1 MWLLKREVIF
11 MTDEMKKHIFD
22 SALNGVITTKKITEM
37 GIRRSALTEL
47 VESEELVKCSR
58 GVYMVVDEWEDE
70 FYLLQ
75 KRYSKGV
82 FSHATALYLLGYS
95 ERVPISFHMT
105 FVNNYNSLSLK
116 AENVVVTRVIPDNYK
131 MGITMATTPSGNIVK
146 VYNVERC
153 LCDMVKGAGADI
165 QTVQYAMKKYAASKE
180 KDINRLM
187 QYAKQLRVE
196 KKIRNYMEVL
206 L

>member
-1 MWLLKREVIF
+1 
-11 MTDEMKKHIFD
+11 MTDEMKKKIFD
-22 SALNGVITTKKITEM
+22 SAENGIITTRKISQL

-47 VESEELVKCSR
+47 TESEDLVRCSR
-58 GVYMVVDEWEDE
+58 GVYMVADEWEDE
-70 FYLLQ
+70 FFLLQ
-75 KRYSKGV
+75 KRYSRGII
-82 FSHATALYLLGYS
+82 SHATALYLLGYS

-105 FVNNYNSLSLK
+105 FMSNYNSLSLK
-116 AENVVVTRVIPDNYK
+116 EENVNVTKVIPNNFEL
-131 MGITMATTPSGNIVK
+131 GITTVTTPSGNIVK

-153 LCDMVKGAGADI
+153 LCDMVKGAGTDI
-165 QTVQYAMKKYAASKE
+165 QTVQYAMKKYAASKD
-180 KDINRLM
+180 KDVNRLM

>member
-1 MWLLKREVIF
+1 
-11 MTDEMKKHIFD
+11 MTDEMKKKIFD
-22 SALNGVITTKKITEM
+22 SALNGVITTKKISEM

-47 VESEELVKCSR
+47 VDSEELVKCSR

-75 KRYSKGV
+75 KRYSRGV

-105 FVNNYNSLSLK
+105 FVNNYNSPSLK
-116 AENVVVTRVIPDNYK
+116 EENVSVTRVIPANFEL
-131 MGITMATTPSGNIVK
+131 GIITATTPSGNIVR

-153 LCDMVKGAGADI
+153 LCDMVKGAGSDL
-165 QTVQYAMKKYAASKE
+165 QTVQYAMKKYATSNE
-180 KDINRLM
+180 KDINKLM
-187 QYAKQLRVE
+187 QYAKKLRVE

>member
-1 MWLLKREVIF
+1 
-11 MTDEMKKHIFD
+11 
-22 SALNGVITTKKITEM
+22 M

-47 VESEELVKCSR
+47 VDSEELVKCSR
-58 GVYMVVDEWEDE
+58 GVYMVVDECEDE

-75 KRYSKGV
+75 KRYSRGV

-105 FVNNYNSLSLK
+105 FVNNYNSPSLK
-116 AENVVVTRVIPDNYK
+116 EENVSVTRVIPANFEL
-131 MGITMATTPSGNIVK
+131 GIITATTPSGNIVR

-153 LCDMVKGAGADI
+153 LCDMVKGAGSDL
-165 QTVQYAMKKYAASKE
+165 QTVQYAMKKYATSNE
-180 KDINRLM
+180 KDINKLM
-187 QYAKQLRVE
+187 QYAKKLRVE

>member
-1 MWLLKREVIF
+1 MN
-11 MTDEMKKHIFD
+11 DEMKKKIFD
-22 SALNGVITTKKITEM
+22 SALNGVITTKKISEM

-47 VESEELVKCSR
+47 VDSEELVKCSR

-75 KRYSKGV
+75 KRYSRGV

-105 FVNNYNSLSLK
+105 FVNNYNSPSLK
-116 AENVVVTRVIPDNYK
+116 EENVSVTRVIPANFEL
-131 MGITMATTPSGNIVK
+131 GIITATTPSGNIVR

-153 LCDMVKGAGADI
+153 LCDMVKGAGSDL
-165 QTVQYAMKKYAASKE
+165 QTVQYAMKKYATSNE
-180 KDINRLM
+180 KDINKLM
-187 QYAKQLRVE
+187 QYAKKLRVE

>member
-1 MWLLKREVIF
+1 
-11 MTDEMKKHIFD
+11 MTDEMKKMIFD
-22 SALNGVITTKKITEM
+22 SAVNGIITTKKITEL

-47 VESEELVKCSR
+47 TDSEELVKCSR
-58 GVYMVVDEWEDE
+58 GIYMVVDEWEDE

-75 KRYSKGV
+75 KRYSRGI

-116 AENVVVTRVIPDNYK
+116 DENVSVTRVIPNNFEL
-131 MGITMATTPSGNIVK
+131 GITTASTPSGNMVK
-146 VYNVERC
+146 LYDVERC
-153 LCDMVKGAGADI
+153 LCDMVKGAGKDI

-180 KDINRLM
+180 KDVNKLM

-196 KKIRNYMEVL
+196 KRIRNYMEVL

>member
-1 MWLLKREVIF
+1 
-11 MTDEMKKHIFD
+11 MTDEMKKKIFD
-22 SALNGVITTKKITEM
+22 SALNGVITTKKISEM

-47 VESEELVKCSR
+47 VDSEELVKCSR

-75 KRYSKGV
+75 KRYSRGV

-105 FVNNYNSLSLK
+105 FVNNYNSPSLK
-116 AENVVVTRVIPDNYK
+116 EENVSVTRVIPGNFEL
-131 MGITMATTPSGNIVK
+131 GIITATTPSGNIVR

-153 LCDMVKGAGADI
+153 LCDMVKGAGSDI
-165 QTVQYAMKKYAASKE
+165 QTVQYAMKKYAISNE
-180 KDINRLM
+180 RDINKLM
-187 QYAKQLRVE
+187 QYAKKLRVE